1 MAESGMCVINT
12 KEKMQLLTV
21 TRSSVMTVG
30 VSG

>member
-1 MAESGMCVINT
+1 MAESGMRVINT

-21 TRSSVMTVG
+21 TRSRVMTVG